1 MRPRASI
8 VTAIVFLDVLLLFAI
23 VPLLPAYQKALDLS
37 KTQAGLVVAA
47 YSAAVLVTSVPV
59 GHWADRLG
67 PKRATVAGVVLMS
80 ASTLA
85 FAAANSFWV
94 LIAARAGQGT
104 SSAIAW
110 SAGLAWLAAE
120 AEPAE
125 RGRRL
130 GTAMASANLGALLG
144 PLAAGPLGGAVGI
157 RVPFVVMGAVAAV
170 LAVLAAVAASPPRIH
185 VVHPPLRRAFE
196 MAVVR
201 GPFAAALVI
210 MVLVACVSG
219 TLDTL
224 VPLGLGDHGYS
235 PGAITAVLTAGGVIS
250 VAANRV
256 AGRAFDTIGGV
267 PVALFAMSCTAV
279 GLLVL
284 CGVVGAAALAAMFVV
299 LAPFITAQ
307 YAVAFPMCAVGADR
321 AGMGHAVSF
330 GLLNLAWGAGFAVG
344 PAVGAAI
351 ASAASDRLAYA
362 LLAVLTVLVATRLR
376 HLALPA

>member
-1 MRPRASI
+1 M
-8 VTAIVFLDVLLLFAI
+8 VGIVFLDLLLLFGI
-23 VPLLPAYQKALDLS
+23 VPLLPAYQDALGLS

-47 YSAAVLVTSVPV
+47 YSAAVLVTAVPV

-80 ASTLA
+80 ASTFA
-85 FAAANSFWV
+85 FAAANDFWV
-94 LIAARAGQGT
+94 LLAARAGQGV

-120 AEPAE
+120 SEPSR

-157 RVPFVVMGAVAAV
+157 RVPFVLLGAVAAV
-170 LAVLAAVAASPPRIH
+170 MAVLAALAPSPPRIH
-185 VVHPPLRRAFE
+185 VDSPPLRRAFQVALE
-196 MAVVR
+196 R

-210 MVLVACVSG
+210 MLLVACVSG

-235 PGAITAVLTAGGVIS
+235 PGAITAVLTIGGVIS
-250 VAANRV
+250 VGANRV
-256 AGRAFDTIGGV
+256 AGRAFDRIGGV
-267 PVALFAMSCTAV
+267 PVALVAMAFTAA

-330 GLLNLAWGAGFAVG
+330 GILNLAWGAGFAVG

-362 LLAVLTVLVATRLR
+362 ILALLTVIVASRLR
-376 HLALPA
+376 RLALPA

>member
-1 MRPRASI
+1 MRPRATI
-8 VTAIVFLDVLLLFAI
+8 VVGIVFLDLLLLFGI
-23 VPLLPAYQKALDLS
+23 VPLLPAYQDALGLS

-47 YSAAVLVTSVPV
+47 YSAAVLVTAVPV

-67 PKRATVAGVVLMS
+67 PKRATVGGVVLMS
-80 ASTLA
+80 VSTFA
-85 FAAANSFWV
+85 FAAANDFWV
-94 LIAARAGQGT
+94 LLAARAGQGV

-120 AEPAE
+120 SEPGR

-157 RVPFVVMGAVAAV
+157 RVPFVLLGAVAAV
-170 LAVLAAVAASPPRIH
+170 MAVLAALAPSPPRIH
-185 VVHPPLRRAFE
+185 VDSPPLRRAFQI
-196 MAVVR
+196 AVER

-210 MVLVACVSG
+210 MLLVACVSG

-235 PGAITAVLTAGGVIS
+235 PGAITAVLTVGGVIS
-250 VAANRV
+250 VGANRV
-256 AGRAFDTIGGV
+256 AGRAFDRIGGV
-267 PVALFAMSCTAV
+267 PVALVAMACTAA

-284 CGVVGAAALAAMFVV
+284 CGVVGAAGLATMFIL

-330 GLLNLAWGAGFAVG
+330 GILNLAWGAGFAIG

-362 LLAVLTVLVATRLR
+362 ILALLTVIVASRLR
-376 HLALPA
+376 RLALPA